1 MFFSKHTKDKGDKED
16 NGIIYFGY
24 FLLVLVVLMII
35 L

>member
-1 MFFSKHTKDKGDKED
+1 MFFSKRANDKED